1 MTMTQGISAEVP
13 LVGQTIAGKYKVIR
27 LLGEGGMGCV
37 YLAEQQLGSAA
48 RKVALKTLHKH
59 LSHDASIQARFDREA
74 GTVAAL
80 QHPNTIQV
88 FDYGKMDDG
97 TLYIVMEFV
106 QGRSVADILEKDG
119 PMPPARVEHI
129 MRQVCGSLEEAHI
142 AGIIHRDLKP
152 DNVVLC
158 DRAGQK
164 DWVEV
169 LDFGIAK
176 RSNEHDPNEAKLT
189 QQGMVLGTPPYMS
202 PEQFTGQPI
211 DSRSDIYAIGVMA
224 YEMLTA
230 NLPFQ
235 ANTAWEWAS
244 KHMTELPTPL
254 ERQPLGAQVPEA
266 MRAAIMKALSKN
278 RDDRFATAHEFIDAF
293 TGTQSA
299 QGTLGMGAPAVSVAS
314 AASGGAPGVGAT
326 AAMGTP
332 PGFGAVPGQPGQQAQ
347 MGGHGRTEMAQP
359 AVGAVYTPPAMA
371 AYGPPPAAG
380 GFGPGVA
387 PYQQAFAGVPARKG
401 KGRYFAIAMAAVAA
415 VVLLGGGSYALLSSK
430 KPSTGA
436 SSAQTS
442 PSAVPSTTAHPEPTT
457 TASAPPPPVPPV
469 EEPQTTSVP
478 ALDSPAQQSASAQK
492 AVATPPAG
500 GSKETPKAATPTP
513 KAATPTPKPAA
524 SIPTPIPHQGWGSSR
539 GDYYRDRGDRSD
551 PPACAQARSARSN
564 RMPAAIIAS
573 LENRCRSAGGTP

>member
-1 MTMTQGISAEVP
+1 MTTTQGISAEVP
-13 LVGQTIAGKYKVIR
+13 LIGQTVAGKYKVIR

-37 YLAEQQLGSAA
+37 YLAEQQLGSTA

-129 MRQVCGSLEEAHI
+129 MRQVCGSLEEAHSV
-142 AGIIHRDLKP
+142 GIIHRDLKP

-176 RSNEHDPNEAKLT
+176 RSTEHDPNEAKLT

-230 NLPFQ
+230 NLPFK

-244 KHMTELPTPL
+244 KHMVEPPTPL
-254 ERQPLGAQVPEA
+254 ERQPLGAHVPQA
-266 MRAAIMKALSKN
+266 MRAAIMKALAKN

-293 TGTQSA
+293 TGVQSA
-299 QGTLGMGAPAVSVAS
+299 QGALGMGVP
-314 AASGGAPGVGAT
+314 AASMAAGAGAT

-332 PGFGAVPGQPGQQAQ
+332 AGVRTVPGQLGQSVP
-347 MGGHGRTEMAQP
+347 MGGHARTEMAQP
-359 AVGAVYTPPAMA
+359 VMSAVYTPPAMA
-371 AYGPPPAAG
+371 AYGPAPSAG
-380 GFGPGVA
+380 GYGSGIT
-387 PYQQAFAGVPARKG
+387 PYQQQAFAGAPARKG
-401 KGRYFAIAMAAVAA
+401 KGLSIAIAATAI
-415 VVLLGGGSYALLSSK
+415 VLLVGGGSYALLSK
-430 KPSTGA
+430 KTPAPTPT
-436 SSAQTS
+436 AQVDVTS
-442 PSAVPSTTAHPEPTT
+442 VPAITAHPEPTT
-457 TASAPPPPVPPV
+457 TPSAMQTPPV
-469 EEPQTTSVP
+469 EDLSPTSVP
-478 ALDSPAQQSASAQK
+478 ALDSPAQSSAQK
-492 AVATPPAG
+492 AITMPPAG
-500 GSKETPKAATPTP
+500 ESKDAPKPAAP
-513 KAATPTPKPAA
+513 KPATPTPKPPP
-524 SIPTPIPHQGWGSSR
+524 SIPTPIPHQGREPSR
-539 GDYYRDRGDRSD
+539 GDYYRDRGDRGDYYRGDRSD

-564 RMPAAIIAS
+564 RMPAAIIAA